1 MPTATL
7 SPVQQVYGL
16 PRDTEPVGAPEG
28 GLRLRLD
35 LDRASHDVLEG
46 GARSG
51 VLFDGET
58 QRTTLS
64 VSGPLPRRLGEWTLE
79 VPHVAHSGGF
89 LDGTLDIWHSA
100 LGLPEGNRGRRPTD
114 ELLYVVVEDRE
125 TLLRRDSSASGLGD
139 VALGARFPVAEDD
152 GEGRAVVGVRVEA
165 PTGDPDGLLG
175 SGGWDTSLW
184 AGGTLPGATWLG
196 PGALHGA
203 AGMVAMTGSGVLAE
217 LHRNWAGFLRLAG
230 AVRPGSTFTLR
241 AQVDVHTPFY
251 RSEVGTL
258 GKPAAEAR
266 LGTEVELPAWGRLD
280 LGVSEDL
287 TPERAPDVT
296 FHLGW
301 ERRFGD

>member
-1 MPTATL
+1 TL

-16 PRDTEPVGAPEG
+16 PRDTEPATAFEE
-28 GLRLRLD
+28 GLRIRLD

-46 GARSG
+46 DNRSG

-58 QRTTLS
+58 QRTALS
-64 VSGPLPRRLGEWTLE
+64 ASGPLPRGLGAWTLE

-89 LDGTLDIWHSA
+89 LDGAIDTWHSA
-100 LGLPEGNRGRRPTD
+100 FGLPEGNRPNRSANKLR
-114 ELLYVVVEDRE
+114 YVVREDDDTILDRQ
-125 TLLRRDSSASGLGD
+125 RSASGLGD

-152 GEGRAVVGVRVEA
+152 GEGRAAVGVRVEA
-165 PTGDPDGLLG
+165 PTGDPDRLLG

-203 AGMVAMTGSGVLAE
+203 AGMVAMTGSEVLAD

-230 AVRPGSTFTLR
+230 AVRPGSVLTLR
-241 AQVDVHTPFY
+241 AQMDVHTPFY

-258 GKPAAEAR
+258 GKPTAEIR
-266 LGTEVELPAWGRLD
+266 LGMGLELPGWGRLD
-280 LGVSEDL
+280 LGFSEDI